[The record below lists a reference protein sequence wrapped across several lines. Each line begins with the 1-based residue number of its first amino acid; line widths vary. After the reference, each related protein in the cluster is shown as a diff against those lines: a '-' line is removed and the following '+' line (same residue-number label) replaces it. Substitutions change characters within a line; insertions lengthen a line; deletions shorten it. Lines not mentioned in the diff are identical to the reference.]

1 MVRFLGYLVLALT
14 AAQPAFGWGC
24 TGHQTV
30 ALIARGQLAPHARRM
45 VDDLLSG
52 TPIDPGLHRFCA
64 PTRLDLMA
72 EVATWA
78 DDERDREP
86 RTAGWHFLDV
96 PIGVARGPLDRF
108 CDPSAGCVT
117 QAIQKQLDILK
128 SATANRTDKVRAL
141 MFVIHLVGDLH
152 QPLHVV
158 TNNDRGGNCLPVAFL
173 GRQPH
178 LGDPAKGNYRPELH
192 GIWDTE
198 LPERA
203 GNVRHGSH
211 DADVQAFANAL
222 AREFSGLI
230 PQWRREPVDLDSWA
244 WEGHQRAAQDAY
256 GRLPK
261 PVTFETPAPVRECS
275 DDDRVS
281 DRLARLHE
289 SIEPP
294 YIKAVTPVVRKQL
307 AKAGT
312 RLAMLLTQLW
322 K

>member
-1 MVRFLGYLVLALT
+1 MVRFLAYLVLGLA

-30 ALIARGQLAPHARRM
+30 ALIARAQLQPHARRM

-64 PTRLDLMA
+64 PTGLDVMA

-86 RTAGWHFLDV
+86 GTAGWHFLDV
-96 PIGVARGPLDRF
+96 PLGAPRGALDRF

-117 QAIQKQLDILK
+117 QAIRKQLEVLK
-128 SATANRTDKVRAL
+128 SAGASRSDKVRAL
-141 MFVIHLVGDLH
+141 MFVIHLIGDLH
-152 QPLHVV
+152 QPLHLA

-173 GRQPH
+173 DRQPH
-178 LGDPAKGNYRPELH
+178 LADPARGDYRPELH
-192 GIWDTE
+192 SVWDTD
-198 LPERA
+198 LPELA
-203 GNVRHGSH
+203 GNVRHASH
-211 DADVQAFANAL
+211 DADVQAFADVPT
-222 AREFSGLI
+222 REFSGEI
-230 PQWRREPVDLDSWA
+230 VQWRREPADLDAWA
-244 WEGHQRAAQDAY
+244 WESHQAAVRDAY
-256 GRLPK
+256 GLLPQPVPVEP
-261 PVTFETPAPVRECS
+261 PVTVHECS
-275 DDDRVS
+275 DDRRVS

-289 SIEPP
+289 SVEAP
-294 YIKAVTPVVRKQL
+294 YINAVAPVVREQL

-312 RLAMLLTQLW
+312 RLAVLLNQLW